1 MGDFQNYLD
10 NALKNLDVKNTKHTN
25 DLPKIDYD
33 IANDISDLLAKTRK
47 DLGISQRQL
56 AERTGIPQ
64 ANISK
69 IENGHY
75 LPSLAILKKLADGLG
90 RRLIVDFIDFE
101 SESED

>member
-101 SESED
+101 SES